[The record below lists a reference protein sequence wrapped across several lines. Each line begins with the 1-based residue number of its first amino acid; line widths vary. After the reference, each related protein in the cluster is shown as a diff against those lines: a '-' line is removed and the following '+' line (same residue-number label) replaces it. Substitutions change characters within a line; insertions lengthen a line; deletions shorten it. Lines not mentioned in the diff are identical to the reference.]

1 MRTISIR
8 ALSKV
13 LLPALI
19 VVVFSS
25 LTYSQQ
31 AAQDESLGNVARENR
46 AAQQNQKTAPAKK
59 IYHNSSVSSPTGT
72 STDSTKSNTSAT
84 PANASPPQNDAST
97 SSGATEGHPGDTTSV
112 FDRPKKRHD
121 RSDFFI
127 VPASTEIRVSVEHRD
142 GAPPSSAVEIGKV
155 VLPVRIG
162 FADAIPVFSKVTFG
176 PVGIGTFSVLDYRD
190 NFGLLYELTTV
201 TVGTKTYKIHT
212 DALPYSPEMRFTLA
226 KPLWIKR

>member
-1 MRTISIR
+1 MNLWATLRAKIVQRSKIR
-8 ALSKV
+8 RRRRQKRFTTTLRFPRQPERARIARNLIPQPRPQT
-13 LLPALI
+13 LP
-19 VVVFSS
+19 
-25 LTYSQQ
+25 
-31 AAQDESLGNVARENR
+31 
-46 AAQQNQKTAPAKK
+46 
-59 IYHNSSVSSPTGT
+59 
-72 STDSTKSNTSAT
+72 
-84 PANASPPQNDAST
+84 PPQNDAST

-201 TVGTKTYKIHT
+201 TVGKKTYKIHT